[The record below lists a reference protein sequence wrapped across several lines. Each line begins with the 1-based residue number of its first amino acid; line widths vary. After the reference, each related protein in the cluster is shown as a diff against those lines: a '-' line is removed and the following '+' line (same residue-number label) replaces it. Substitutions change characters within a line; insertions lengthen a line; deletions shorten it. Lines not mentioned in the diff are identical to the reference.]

1 MKKNRIWLIII
12 FMSLAL
18 LGIAVTQIYWI
29 KSNLTLD
36 AKNFDNKVFKALNEV
51 NDKLSMDARAEKA
64 NWERLQGMFKNAQL
78 NKITNSYEEW
88 RRKQLQNEMQ
98 ELSYSLNP
106 AQYLE
111 KIDPHNLKKSI
122 ELALNNQ
129 GIDLEFEYGVYSNK
143 DSSFIIVNEH
153 FVPILNPTNQSSN
166 VLSNK
171 GLINS
176 KYKTGLLSTEFTSP
190 GSLMIIFPN
199 KNSLLSP
206 TVWPSLFSSLIF
218 TSIILFGF
226 SYTIYIIFNQ
236 KKVSEMKTDFI
247 NNMTHEFKTPIATI
261 SLASDSILTPTILRD
276 EEKVKRFIGIIKE
289 ENTRMLNQV
298 EKVLQIARIDK
309 KNFELKRSDIDLH
322 EIIEKAVGH
331 ARLKVEKKN
340 GQITTYLNASQ
351 SRLFADQTHISNIIH
366 NILDNAIKYTP
377 EDPEIVV
384 STKNLLN
391 GVEMIIK
398 DNGVGMSKEARKHIF
413 DKFYRIPTGNV
424 HNIKGFG
431 LGLSYVKALV
441 EAHDGKVS
449 VKSELGIGS
458 EFILFFPQKNVST

>member
-1 MKKNRIWLIII
+1 
-12 FMSLAL
+12 MSVAL
-18 LGIAVTQIYWI
+18 LGIAITQIYWI
-29 KSNLTLD
+29 KSNITLD
-36 AKNFDNKVFKALNEV
+36 EKNFDNKVFKALNEV
-51 NDKLSMDARAEKA
+51 NEKLSMDAKAEKA
-64 NWERLQGMFKNAQL
+64 NWERLQGMFKNSQL
-78 NKITNSYEEW
+78 NKINNSIEDW
-88 RRKQLQNEMQ
+88 RRRQYQNEMQ

-111 KIDPHNLKKSI
+111 EIDPNELKKSI

-153 FVPILNPTNQSSN
+153 FVPVLNPNKRSSN
-166 VLSNK
+166 VISNR
-171 GLINS
+171 GLVNS
-176 KYKTGLLSTEFTSP
+176 KYKTGLLSTEFISP
-190 GSLMIIFPN
+190 GSLMLTFPN

-206 TVWPSLFSSLIF
+206 TVWPSLFSSLLF
-218 TSIILFGF
+218 TGIILFSF
-226 SYTIYIIFNQ
+226 SYTIYVIFNQ

-261 SLASDSILTPTILRD
+261 SLASDSVLTPSIID
-276 EEKVKRFIGIIKE
+276 DKNKVKKFIGSIKE

-309 KNFELKRSDIDLH
+309 KNFELRKTDIDLH
-322 EIIEKAVGH
+322 ELIAKAVDH
-331 ARLKVEKKN
+331 A
-340 GQITTYLNASQ
+340 QLNVARKDGTILTVLEAENSKMN
-351 SRLFADQTHISNIIH
+351 ADQTHISNIIH

-377 EDPEIVV
+377 EEPQIQV

-391 GVEMIIK
+391 GIEMIIS

-431 LGLSYVKALV
+431 LGLSYVKAMV
-441 EAHDGKVS
+441 DAHGGKVH
-449 VKSELGIGS
+449 VKSELGKGS
-458 EFILFFPQKNVST
+458 EFILFFPQKNVS